1 MPFQLFSQTKHC
13 QDTLL
18 VFKEKPVYL
27 SPYLSFYIDS
37 TNQLSIKQV
46 TEKNDLGAFK
56 CLTLPINFGLNP
68 YNLWIKLNAKH
79 QQDFMQNYWW
89 SIYSQADTLMV
100 YEKIKDNQ
108 YVCTDTLTYLA
119 AQANKELKVRFL
131 AVPLTFKANESK
143 TLFLKVTNLR
153 YTQYFTTDFTTPVIN
168 LMWEKDFYW
177 INGIFA
183 GGFLLVILMN
193 FIVFIVTKEK
203 IFIYYSFYVLT
214 VLFLMLTQELL
225 GSVLPQE
232 LYNVFLRIHPM
243 LVVIIG
249 LSVYYFIISNLIK
262 INHKENIV
270 FNIVYNINRAGL
282 FYALIT
288 AFIYFIAYE
297 EFNNR
302 TLLYIYVWWFNVA
315 LIIIMLAAL
324 FVGIMMLTNS
334 ARNGVIYLLVATFLV
349 YFNPASYYLNYE
361 GVIDYYEITYPNYFY
376 WVVCIEFLIL
386 GGFLAWNYR
395 KKSFQNNKLMQEK
408 KEFSQKII
416 IAELNAKE
424 KERKQITRNLHDELG
439 ATLSALNLVITN
451 NYSDDK
457 YLANTIEKANT
468 DLRYFYSQLSEDVTQ
483 GDGVFA
489 FIKLKEEEINQS
501 LPIKFTSFLDGD
513 DATLPSDMV
522 FNLKKIIAELINN
535 SLKHAKCTEITIQL
549 IIENQQLQLIF
560 EDNGVGYNSLK
571 QHEGMGLNN
580 IYHRVD
586 SLNGDI
592 HVSSDKKGT
601 TTIITFI
608 F

>member
-1 MPFQLFSQTKHC
+1 M
-13 QDTLL
+13 
-18 VFKEKPVYL
+18 
-27 SPYLSFYIDS
+27 
-37 TNQLSIKQV
+37 
-46 TEKNDLGAFK
+46 
-56 CLTLPINFGLNP
+56 
-68 YNLWIKLNAKH
+68 
-79 QQDFMQNYWW
+79 
-89 SIYSQADTLMV
+89 
-100 YEKIKDNQ
+100 
-108 YVCTDTLTYLA
+108 
-119 AQANKELKVRFL
+119 
-131 AVPLTFKANESK
+131 
-143 TLFLKVTNLR
+143 
-153 YTQYFTTDFTTPVIN
+153 
-168 LMWEKDFYW
+168 
-177 INGIFA
+177 
-183 GGFLLVILMN
+183 
-193 FIVFIVTKEK
+193 
-203 IFIYYSFYVLT
+203 
-214 VLFLMLTQELL
+214 
-225 GSVLPQE
+225 
-232 LYNVFLRIHPM
+232 
-243 LVVIIG
+243 
-249 LSVYYFIISNLIK
+249 
-262 INHKENIV
+262 
-270 FNIVYNINRAGL
+270 
-282 FYALIT
+282 
-288 AFIYFIAYE
+288 
-297 EFNNR
+297 
-302 TLLYIYVWWFNVA
+302 
-315 LIIIMLAAL
+315 
-324 FVGIMMLTNS
+324 
-334 ARNGVIYLLVATFLV
+334 
-349 YFNPASYYLNYE
+349 NYE

-608 F
+608 FKLANMKKISIVLVDDHQLFLEGMERILESENEFSVINNFQSSEKLMVTNFVSPPDLFVLDVEIPVINGIALCQYIKEKYPSSKVLFVSMYVNNQFVRAAKEADADGFISKNSSLSVCKTKYS